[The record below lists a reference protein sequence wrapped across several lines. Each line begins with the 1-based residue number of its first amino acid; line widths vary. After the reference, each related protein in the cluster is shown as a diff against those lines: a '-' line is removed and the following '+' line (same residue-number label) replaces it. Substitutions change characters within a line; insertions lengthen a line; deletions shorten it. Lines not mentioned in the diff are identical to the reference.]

1 MPLSKR
7 PLHVAACAKTETDI
21 EVRQVMLSASGLPG
35 HQLRLLRAPG
45 RLNLSVR
52 LAYSRWAKLMRLRR
66 RGSRMVLLW
75 RTEDRGELVAIRER
89 LGRRTIRN
97 GIEG

>member
-1 MPLSKR
+1 MQLSKR
-7 PLHVAACAKTETDI
+7 PLQIAACTETETDI

-52 LAYSRWAKLMRLRR
+52 LAYSR
-66 RGSRMVLLW
+66 
-75 RTEDRGELVAIRER
+75 
-89 LGRRTIRN
+89 
-97 GIEG
+97 